1 MLTPATSTP
10 ETYLG
15 YPIFLWEGAITL
27 ASTLLA
33 GLLIA
38 FVTTFYLK
46 KKDERTR
53 VAGVILEKRVDA
65 QQEILQFM
73 ESNTQ
78 KLEMR
83 QPQSAM
89 LREVILSHGMTL
101 PYEPHIQYADIFSSI
116 DKFRVFFHGMEKML
130 DKHKLWLDLKVRH
143 HILLMQ
149 AYFGTIN
156 AMLVSFNRVPLPEG
170 VELSEDD
177 FTKLGDNLLLMLGAV
192 LDEEFNY
199 LVMDLEVLMVGS
211 IYTLD
216 LSRPKHGLFAKRYA
230 SKEVKRVE
238 KFLYQE
244 SLLGEY
250 IRILPI
256 LTVQLLQTYKSI
268 DINAEDAM
276 DYYMDVAST
285 SVTDKARSFV

>member
-1 MLTPATSTP
+1 MQ
-10 ETYLG
+10 TYLG

-130 DKHKLWLDLKVRH
+130 DKHKLWLDLNVRH
-143 HILLMQ
+143 HILPRQ
-149 AYFGTIN
+149 TYFATFIVT
-156 AMLVSFNRVPLPEG
+156 LVSVTSGRLLDG
-170 VELSEDD
+170 VELGADG
-177 FTKLGDNLLLMLGAV
+177 FT
-192 LDEEFNY
+192 
-199 LVMDLEVLMVGS
+199 
-211 IYTLD
+211 
-216 LSRPKHGLFAKRYA
+216 
-230 SKEVKRVE
+230 
-238 KFLYQE
+238 
-244 SLLGEY
+244 
-250 IRILPI
+250 
-256 LTVQLLQTYKSI
+256 
-268 DINAEDAM
+268 
-276 DYYMDVAST
+276 
-285 SVTDKARSFV
+285 